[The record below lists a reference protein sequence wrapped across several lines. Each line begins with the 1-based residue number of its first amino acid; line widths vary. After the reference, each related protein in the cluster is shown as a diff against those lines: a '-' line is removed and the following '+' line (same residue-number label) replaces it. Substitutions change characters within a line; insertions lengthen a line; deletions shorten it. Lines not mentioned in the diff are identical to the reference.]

1 MMLIYN
7 YNDEVSV
14 FNVFAYFDHRLDCD
28 DDDDDDDEEFKD
40 LSCGAALRRPVVSV

>member
-14 FNVFAYFDHRLDCD
+14 CNVFAYFDHRLDC
-28 DDDDDDDEEFKD
+28 DDDDEEFKD